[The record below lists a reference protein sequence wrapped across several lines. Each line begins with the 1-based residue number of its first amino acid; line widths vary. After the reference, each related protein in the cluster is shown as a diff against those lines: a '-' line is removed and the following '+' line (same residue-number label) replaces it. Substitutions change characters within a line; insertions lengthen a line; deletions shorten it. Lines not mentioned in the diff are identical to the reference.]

1 MSKKNFQ
8 TKFKENLELLKNF
21 AILLYPLSIF
31 VTYLQFSFSGINIFI
46 FLNLF
51 QILALSFT
59 TYTYLIV
66 LYFSWQGFL
75 SLEKNIRNNNT
86 KTRSCFNI
94 IALFCCFTLLISF
107 FSYIYN
113 LSFPGMLIGTFMIG
127 VLHAFIFYFKKNND
141 PDFSM
146 KDIFSKKNK
155 EIKNVTPLGI
165 FLLLLLLGFL
175 ITSFYPNFDIFEK
188 K

>member
-107 FSYIYN
+107 FSFIYN
-113 LSFPGMLIGTFMIG
+113 LIFPRMLI
-127 VLHAFIFYFKKNND
+127 
-141 PDFSM
+141 
-146 KDIFSKKNK
+146 
-155 EIKNVTPLGI
+155 
-165 FLLLLLLGFL
+165 
-175 ITSFYPNFDIFEK
+175 
-188 K
+188 